1 MAQRNTYREDEEL
14 EEQINL
20 HDIRRVAVYLKPY
33 RKRIAVSV
41 PYLTKI
47 VIDDVLPHKN
57 YALLGWIA
65 LIMLVLIMLYE
76 VALRYRTYEITLI
89 IMFAI
94 DWQLALWSLVVFP
107 LLIVVVRVLQHFQRK
122 AYQRLSNKQSN
133 LNAYIHESIAG
144 VKTTQTFAR
153 EREQFATFQEQQGQV
168 RSAWMRAVHLQF
180 LLWPSMEIISVSTMA
195 LLYYVGIMN
204 IGGVAATTGTLI
216 AFIGYANN
224 FWNPVINIGNFY
236 NQLITCSAYLERIF
250 ETLDVRPEIT
260 DAPDAVELPPVRG
273 QVDFNDV
280 VFRYEPDGRNI
291 LNLVDLHAR
300 PGQTVALVGPT
311 GAGKTTII
319 NLLSRFYDVTE
330 GSVTIDGHDVRSVTL
345 ESLRRQMG
353 VMLQDTFIFSGT
365 IRDNIRYG
373 KLDATDEQI
382 ERAAKAVIHHAAAQ
396 RLRHGCR
403 GARIDAVDGP
413 APAHR
418 IRARA
423 ARRPA
428 HPDPRRG
435 DEQHRHADRGGAAG
449 GARASARGAHE
460 LHHRA
465 PAEHDRRRRYDLLC
479 GPRADRGAGHA
490 QRIDGQARRLLAAR
504 RVAVRDDR
512 RHPRL
517 EPPRAGWS
525 VFSDASKPVATTN
538 TGVRMVAQE
547 KRKPAERRPPA

>member
-33 RKRIAVSV
+33 RKRIAAIVAVVISMSCIAVSV

-94 DWQLALWSLVVFP
+94 DWRLALWSLVLFP

-224 FWNPVINIGNFY
+224 FWNPVINICNFY
-236 NQLITCSAYLERIF
+236 N
-250 ETLDVRPEIT
+250 
-260 DAPDAVELPPVRG
+260 
-273 QVDFNDV
+273 
-280 VFRYEPDGRNI
+280 
-291 LNLVDLHAR
+291 
-300 PGQTVALVGPT
+300 
-311 GAGKTTII
+311 
-319 NLLSRFYDVTE
+319 
-330 GSVTIDGHDVRSVTL
+330 
-345 ESLRRQMG
+345 
-353 VMLQDTFIFSGT
+353 
-365 IRDNIRYG
+365 
-373 KLDATDEQI
+373 
-382 ERAAKAVIHHAAAQ
+382 
-396 RLRHGCR
+396 
-403 GARIDAVDGP
+403 
-413 APAHR
+413 
-418 IRARA
+418 
-423 ARRPA
+423 
-428 HPDPRRG
+428 
-435 DEQHRHADRGGAAG
+435 
-449 GARASARGAHE
+449 
-460 LHHRA
+460 
-465 PAEHDRRRRYDLLC
+465 
-479 GPRADRGAGHA
+479 
-490 QRIDGQARRLLAAR
+490 
-504 RVAVRDDR
+504 
-512 RHPRL
+512 
-517 EPPRAGWS
+517 
-525 VFSDASKPVATTN
+525 
-538 TGVRMVAQE
+538 
-547 KRKPAERRPPA
+547 